1 MGQKRY
7 RMQRKHFW
15 TNANFDSCN
24 RKDGC
29 CLNAWMILKR
39 FNRSIKTI
47 NYVLQFWQQRGVLE
61 MPRCRR
67 NSCVKRVLPSSQLQ
81 EGCSSPNRWNQS
93 PSSIISHHQS
103 HQPITSKV
111 SSSASSIDQHQSQ
124 FQQLQEG
131 CSSPNRLNQSP
142 SSFMINHWQGVPI
155 IINHVHANHHQL

>member
-1 MGQKRY
+1 MLPE
-7 RMQRKHFW
+7 
-15 TNANFDSCN
+15 
-24 RKDGC
+24 
-29 CLNAWMILKR
+29 CLND
-39 FNRSIKTI
+39 FKTI

-67 NSCVKRVLPSSQLQ
+67 NSCVERVLPSSQLQ
-81 EGCSSPNRWNQS
+81 EGCSSSNRWNQS

-142 SSFMINHWQGVPI
+142 SSFLINRGVYQYMGKIKSLKFNGCPI
-155 IINHVHANHHQL
+155 